1 MNIFGKIGKF
11 IVKNQE
17 ILQQAAIIVAV
28 LIAVLLMVYMYRK
41 YRKIQ
46 LEKSKAMSKIE
57 GILEDINV
65 NIAQLRKQGD
75 FIYIDNSTKKNHEQE
90 ALEEAM
96 VMAKSDRAD
105 RLEKLGNEKTGSS
118 KCLSRFPSE
127 IDLEAKAATVRES
140 MIDKILSASE
150 EAADRL
156 ADKSSDARNPR
167 HFMSRNDGVDKHGR
181 AYNLEELERQ
191 IRD

>member
-11 IVKNQE
+11 IVNNQE
-17 ILQQAAIIVAV
+17 IVQQIAIIIAVAVAV
-28 LIAVLLMVYMYRK
+28 LLLVYMYRK

-46 LEKSKAMSKIE
+46 LEKSQAMSKIE
-57 GILEDINV
+57 DILEDINV

-96 VMAKSDRAD
+96 IMAKSDRAE
-105 RLEKLGNEKTGSS
+105 RLEKLEKEKAESS
-118 KCLSRFPSE
+118 ECVSRSESE
-127 IDLEAKAATVRES
+127 IDPEVKAATVRES
-140 MIDKILSASE
+140 MIDKILSVSE
-150 EAADRL
+150 EAAERL
-156 ADKSSDARNPR
+156 EDKPSNIRSPR
-167 HFMSRNDGVDKHGR
+167 HFMSRNDGVDKNGR
-181 AYNLEELERQ
+181 TYNLEELERQ